1 MEQDEEQHLGRTGR
15 RMLTESIQGSF
26 IWNMTRRRSCG
37 DHIHTPVGGRLPN
50 LVCLGC
56 KFPGILNILSHP
68 VGADV
73 WGQVVEEEAPEHKL
87 SHARVIDIRAW
98 YL

>member
-37 DHIHTPVGGRLPN
+37 DHIHTPVVGRLSN

-56 KFPGILNILSHP
+56 KFPGILDILFHQ
-68 VGADV
+68 VGVDV
-73 WGQVVEEEAPEHKL
+73 QGQVVEVEAHEH
-87 SHARVIDIRAW
+87 
-98 YL
+98 